1 MDAIRIDIDG
11 LDELRAAWRQA
22 PEIVRAELT
31 AAMGEADS
39 LLEREVK
46 EATPTAHGLLR
57 GSIFGVEEVSDT
69 QVLGVVGTAM
79 KHAIPVELGSKP
91 HFPPIEPLI
100 DWVRVKLGITGDK
113 EAKAAAFAIARTIA
127 SRGTLGVGM
136 FHRTFARERAHL
148 DTIFAGAR
156 NRIAARLAGKA

>member
-1 MDAIRIDIDG
+1 MNAIAIDMVG
-11 LDELRAAWRQA
+11 LDELQWSWAQA
-22 PEIVRAELT
+22 PDIARAELA
-31 AAMGEADS
+31 AAMTEADS

-57 GSIFGVEEVSDT
+57 GSIFGVEEVSAT

-79 KHAIPVELGSKP
+79 QHAIPVELGSKP

-113 EAKAAAFAIARTIA
+113 EAKGVAFAIARTIA

-136 FHRTFARERAHL
+136 FHRTFARLQPQLNA
-148 DTIFAGAR
+148 IFARAR
-156 NRIAARLAGKA
+156 DRIVARLAGKA